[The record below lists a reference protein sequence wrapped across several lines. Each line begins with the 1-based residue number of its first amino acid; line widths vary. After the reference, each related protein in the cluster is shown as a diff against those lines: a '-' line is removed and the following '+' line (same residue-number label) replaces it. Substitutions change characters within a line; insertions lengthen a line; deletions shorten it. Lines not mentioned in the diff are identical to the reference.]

1 MRVEPCVV
9 GGASAKQLVE
19 ERGLKQISD
28 PAEIQAI
35 VDKVLAANPG
45 PLEQYWGGKV
55 GRRRLTLSN
64 PC

>member
-1 MRVEPCVV
+1 
-9 GGASAKQLVE
+9 VE

-45 PLEQYWGGKV
+45 PLEQYRGGKV
-55 GRRRLTLSN
+55 KLKGMFVVG
-64 PC
+64 PYG